1 MKERSCSSSHN
12 FSAFPSPGVPN
23 YWEINVMNQRGCSSE
38 RIPQPNSNTRRRNA
52 SIAALTP
59 FYGRT
64 LPSKWEDA
72 ERWISSPVMGNG
84 FSRSL
89 QPHLQRRPKSK
100 SGPIGSPGVSN
111 YSHYSPAI
119 PTPENGGFAA
129 SKLGSALSTGVLV
142 ADGVSICYGGSI
154 ERGQSY
160 PEYTIQRL
168 VSAPRWSNILSES
181 PLPSFQD
188 EKFGGSDE
196 TMDSGVISQRNMAT
210 QMSSEDF
217 TPSSPQGNGSI
228 SSSSPST
235 HQSMVGKESDH
246 CSKQEVR
253 DVEVDKGATVMQR
266 SKGHKLRL
274 TEENFP
280 HLGNLDENVAE
291 AGASTLDIAEAAIQ
305 VSKLQR
311 EEAKITAWENLQKAK
326 AEAAIRK
333 LEMKLERARSSS
345 MDKILK
351 KLRKAQ
357 MKAHKMR
364 NSPAGDRNQRV
375 GNTNNFLPFHKHVWI
390 GSLKRW
396 FICHAS

>member
-12 FSAFPSPGVPN
+12 FSAFPSPGLPN

-38 RIPQPNSNTRRRNA
+38 RIPQPNNNARRRNA
-52 SIAALTP
+52 SVAALTP

-72 ERWISSPVMGNG
+72 ERWISSPIMGNG
-84 FSRSL
+84 FSRTL
-89 QPHLQRRPKSK
+89 QSHLQRRPKSK
-100 SGPIGSPGVSN
+100 SGPIGSPGFSN
-111 YSHYSPAI
+111 YSNYSPAI
-119 PTPENGGFAA
+119 PTTENGGFDT

-160 PEYTIQRL
+160 PECTMQRL
-168 VSAPRWSNILSES
+168 ASAPRWSDILNES

-188 EKFGGSDE
+188 EKDGGSHE
-196 TMDSGVISQRNMAT
+196 AMDWGVVSQRNVAT
-210 QMSSEDF
+210 QMSPLDF
-217 TPSSPQGNGSI
+217 TPSSPLGNVSP

-253 DVEVDKGATVMQR
+253 DVEVDKRATVIQR
-266 SKGHKLRL
+266 SKGRKLRL
-274 TEENFP
+274 TKEEFP
-280 HLGNLDENVAE
+280 HLENLNENAEE
-291 AGASTLDIAEAAIQ
+291 AGASSLDIAEAAIQ

-364 NSPAGDRNQRV
+364 NSSGGDRNQRV
-375 GNTNNFLPFHKHVWI
+375 CNTNNFLPFHKQVWI

>member
-38 RIPQPNSNTRRRNA
+38 RIPHPNSNSRRRNA
-52 SIAALTP
+52 SVAALTP

-89 QPHLQRRPKSK
+89 QSHLQRRPKSK
-100 SGPIGSPGVSN
+100 SGPIGSPGVPN
-111 YSHYSPAI
+111 YSNYSPAI

-142 ADGVSICYGGSI
+142 ADGVSICYGGTI

-160 PEYTIQRL
+160 PEHTIQRL

-188 EKFGGSDE
+188 ENFGCSEE
-196 TMDSGVISQRNMAT
+196 TMDSAVVSQRNMAT

-228 SSSSPST
+228 SSSSPPST

-253 DVEVDKGATVMQR
+253 DVEVDKGAMMQR

-274 TEENFP
+274 NEENFP
-280 HLGNLDENVAE
+280 HLENLDENVVE

-364 NSPAGDRNQRV
+364 NSPAADRNQRV
-375 GNTNNFLPFHKHVWI
+375 CNTNNFLPFHRHIWI